1 MKELK
6 DAYKAIYEK
15 ANDGNLANNAPP
27 YDKVTR
33 RDVITGALGK
43 DEMGGKRKAHDCA
56 KKVNYKKEE
65 YDCIPEQHT
74 MLEDGTVTHYDI
86 TKDNLILHNIPVEEL
101 EILISEKHEHFDN
114 YDKNAEVLGEDAKY
128 DRNRKRAAQRA
139 AARNA
144 ARDAGKTGVVPGV
157 GYVSPRREKETYVDS
172 AGTTRH
178 KSGAKNEEV
187 EQYVD
192 FLIAE
197 GYDCSELTWDDM
209 SEEYA
214 SLDEGLRSAMK
225 RFLGKKD
232 AEKKPESRG
241 EQLRKKYNVGP
252 EKSDTSAKMLI
263 LKKTRAKKEAD
274 QKQYGDSKYS
284 KSVAKKSAEVHDR
297 YLKGGYSKYGAGD
310 ARGKGNKARKRAERL
325 TKEELEATGKF
336 TAEEIERILGIEE
349 GLGMAVKAAGKMVA
363 KQAAQ
368 GAVDRAGEAAYNKA
382 RNMGKK
388 PKPACEEVEV
398 TEHHQKDAEGKVI
411 EHEETTPSSVEEGM
425 KQARKNVGASTCW
438 DGYKAKGTKKKGGKE
453 VPNCVKE
460 EETGGVLVQDA
471 ADYTPTEIETVD
483 VVKPEPLKFQIED
496 HGVKFSEK
504 NEEVV
509 VDPTELVKKHAPN
522 IAAARP
528 LDEIAPLAAL
538 AVGAKAM
545 AKKAVVGAAK
555 SAAKGMATNA
565 MSKVKDRMS
574 GSGNNN
580 NMA

>member
-1 MKELK
+1 MKELT
-6 DAYKAIYEK
+6 DAYKAIYEKK

-114 YDKNAEVLGEDAKY
+114 YDKNAEVLGE
-128 DRNRKRAAQRA
+128 NRRAARA
-139 AARNA
+139 AGGYKDDSKKQTDPSKAGFTGISGSIADIMRQNKEIEARNKA
-144 ARDAGKTGVVPGV
+144 
-157 GYVSPRREKETYVDS
+157 
-172 AGTTRH
+172 
-178 KSGAKNEEV
+178 KSKKEEV
-187 EQYVD
+187 EVE
-192 FLIAE
+192 E
-197 GYDCSELTWDDM
+197 GY
-209 SEEYA
+209 
-214 SLDEGLRSAMK
+214 K
-225 RFLGKKD
+225 GKHGQTD
-232 AEKKPESRG
+232 
-241 EQLRKKYNVGP
+241 
-252 EKSDTSAKMLI
+252 
-263 LKKTRAKKEAD
+263 
-274 QKQYGDSKYS
+274 KQYADSRSPGGKMVSGDSKMSGAEYTHGRRVKAANPGMQPDVGGKTKP
-284 KSVAKKSAEVHDR
+284 KSQGKMDKGTRADMMYRKAK
-297 YLKGGYSKYGAGD
+297 LK
-310 ARGKGNKARKRAERL
+310 
-325 TKEELEATGKF
+325 KEELEATGKF

-483 VVKPEPLKFQIED
+483 VVTPEPLKNFQIED

-509 VDPTELVKKHAPN
+509 VDPTELIKKHAPN

-555 SAAKGMATNA
+555 SAARGMATNA
-565 MSKVKDRMS
+565 MSKAKDRMS
-574 GSGNNN
+574 GSNNN